1 MNNSSK
7 ISTTTTK
14 INIKLCV
21 GILWAC
27 IFPILNLVGHFVSAY
42 HPISKHPFEKDIFII
57 SSYVI
62 IISWSILCVWASCRL
77 INEFPLWVDAL
88 VVVIGGIIYIR
99 HLIDWRISYKESLE
113 TFLC

>member
-27 IFPILNLVGHFVSAY
+27 IFPILNLVGHFGPVY
-42 HPISKHPFEKDIFII
+42 HPISKHPFEKGIFII
-57 SSYVI
+57 SSYII
-62 IISWSILCVWASCRL
+62 IISWSIFCVWGICRL
-77 INEFPLWVDAL
+77 INEAPLWGDAL
-88 VVVIGGIIYIR
+88 VVVIGGIIYIG
-99 HLIDWRISYKESLE
+99 HMINWRISYKESLNA
-113 TFLC
+113 FLY